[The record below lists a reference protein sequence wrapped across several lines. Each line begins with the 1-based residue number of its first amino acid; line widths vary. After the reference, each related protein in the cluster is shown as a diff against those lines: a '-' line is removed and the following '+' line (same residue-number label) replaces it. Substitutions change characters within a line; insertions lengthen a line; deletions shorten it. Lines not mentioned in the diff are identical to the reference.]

1 MTTTVVDVPGSVGA
15 AIYDLYRDE
24 DTTGLKAAD
33 IYAIG
38 FYDAAEW
45 FAAGMAVCAFLEDLA
60 RLRASPPPVSSDGVK
75 NILNQIEA
83 FSTAMRRTWGEP

>member
-1 MTTTVVDVPGSVGA
+1 MIGA
-15 AIYDLYRDE
+15 ARVEGASRFLHSESITAFVD
-24 DTTGLKAAD
+24 G
-33 IYAIG
+33 
-38 FYDAAEW
+38 AEW

>member
-1 MTTTVVDVPGSVGA
+1 MTTTVFEVPLSVGSAMANA
-15 AIYDLYRDE
+15 AGDDVVV
-24 DTTGLKAAD
+24 AD
-33 IYAIG
+33 FAFG
-38 FYDAAEW
+38 FWSGAEW